1 MGSDG
6 IRKKENSLKVLLFGE
21 RIEDKSL
28 KGLQKE
34 FRQRGTIDIV
44 FLVLVMYFVVF
55 GTIMMFSASYPR
67 AEIESPVMDFAK
79 GEYGP
84 YGYLIRQLGFLAL
97 GIPVMLVASMVKTEF
112 VKRYSTLFFGISVI
126 LLVVVLFF
134 HSNVQSADGD
144 EYKRWIDL
152 GPITLQ
158 PSDIAKLALIA
169 FLATLLDT
177 NRKRVETDWKAL
189 LPLSGVVIFIAALVV
204 LEKHFSATFLILL
217 IGFAMMYLGGG
228 KRWCFIL
235 VIAAAI
241 VGIVILVVNMDVFPG
256 YVQER
261 LKGWLDRDYDPTGSR
276 WQTNQSLYAIGSGGL
291 FGVGLG
297 NSKQKHLYLPE
308 PHNDFIFSVIC
319 EELGYI
325 RAVLFVI
332 VPFALLVLR
341 GFQIAMRTKNRYAS
355 LLVMGIMVQVGIQT
369 FFNIGVVTGMLPNT
383 GISLPFFSF
392 GGTALVMLLGEMGL
406 VLSVSRRASINE

>member
-1 MGSDG
+1 MGSEG
-6 IRKKENSLKVLLFGE
+6 KRKENSLKLLLLGP
-21 RIEDKSL
+21 RVEDKSL
-28 KGLQKE
+28 RGLRKE
-34 FRQRGTIDIV
+34 FGQRGTIDVV

-67 AEIESPVMDFAK
+67 AELENPVLDFSDGKFGA
-79 GEYGP
+79 YT
-84 YGYLIRQLGFLAL
+84 YLFDQLKFLAL
-97 GIPVMLVASMVKTEF
+97 GIPALIVASMVKTDAI
-112 VKRYSTLFFGISVI
+112 KRFSSLLFGISI
-126 LLVVVLFF
+126 LLLIIVLFLKTD
-134 HSNVQSADGD
+134 VKSADGD

-152 GPITLQ
+152 GFITFQ
-158 PSDIAKLALIA
+158 PSDIAKFTLVA
-169 FLATLLDT
+169 FLAALLDT
-177 NRKRVETDWKAL
+177 NRQRVETDWKAL
-189 LPLSGVVIFIAALVV
+189 LPLTGIIVFVAALIV

-217 IGFAMMYLGGG
+217 MGFAMMYLGGG

-235 VIAAAI
+235 VIAVAI
-241 VGIVILVVNMDVFPG
+241 VGIVLLVVNMDVFPN

-319 EELGYI
+319 EELGFI
-325 RAVLFVI
+325 RTVLFVI
-332 VPFALLVLR
+332 VPFALLILR

-383 GISLPFFSF
+383 GISLPFFSY

-406 VLSVSRRASINE
+406 VLSVSRRASVNE

>member
-1 MGSDG
+1 MGSEG
-6 IRKKENSLKVLLFGE
+6 VRRENSLKLLLFGP
-21 RIEDKSL
+21 RVEDKSL
-28 KGLQKE
+28 KGLRKE
-34 FRQRGTIDIV
+34 FGQRGTIDVV
-44 FLVLVMYFVVF
+44 FLILVMYFVVF

-67 AEIESPVMDFAK
+67 SEIETPDIIVSKFQF
-79 GEYGP
+79 GP
-84 YGYLIRQLGFLAL
+84 YTYLAKQIVFLII
-97 GIPVMLVASMVKTEF
+97 GIPAMLVASVIKTDA
-112 VKRYSTLFFGISVI
+112 VKRFAFSLFGVSI
-126 LLVVVLFF
+126 LLLIIVLFV
-134 HSNVQSADGD
+134 HSDVQSADGD
-144 EYKRWIDL
+144 QYKRWIPL
-152 GPITLQ
+152 GPFTLQ

-169 FLATLLDT
+169 FLAALLET
-177 NRKRVETDWKAL
+177 NRERVETDWKAL
-189 LPLSGVVIFIAALVV
+189 LPLTGIIVFVAALVV

-228 KRWCFIL
+228 KKWCFIL
-235 VIAAAI
+235 VIAVAV
-241 VGIVILVVNMDVFPG
+241 VGIVLLVVNMDVFPN

-319 EELGYI
+319 EELGFI
-325 RAVLFVI
+325 RTVLFVI
-332 VPFALLVLR
+332 VPFGLLILR

-383 GISLPFFSF
+383 GISLPFFSY
-392 GGTALVMLLGEMGL
+392 GGTAIIMLLFEMGL
-406 VLSVSRRASINE
+406 VLSVSRRASVNE